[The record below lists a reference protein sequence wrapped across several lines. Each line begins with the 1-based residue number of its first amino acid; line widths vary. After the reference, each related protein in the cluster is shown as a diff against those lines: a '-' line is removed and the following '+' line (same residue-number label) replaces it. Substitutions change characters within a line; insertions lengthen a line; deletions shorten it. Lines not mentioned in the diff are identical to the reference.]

1 MKILVTGGSGYI
13 GSELCKQIHAHSY
26 DIKNSVYQSVLMPY
40 PYFINLSGFIRNFDV
55 VYHLAS
61 LCIVP
66 DSKREPMKYWEN
78 IVMGTKNVVDSCKRY
93 DKRLIF
99 TSTQLVEEKFRC
111 SCCGRL
117 NSPYAEAK
125 LEAEKYIQE
134 NLANYAIVRLPN
146 VYDDE
151 DKDPYKTRLIP
162 RLREMAKK
170 GVVKIYPPTTDVVEL
185 IHLDKVVKELEKLKT
200 EGTGIYRLRG
210 EVKTIGEVAKE
221 IANQFNAEL
230 VVTEEVRP
238 C

>member
-1 MKILVTGGSGYI
+1 MKVLVTGGLGYI
-13 GSELCKQIHAHSY
+13 GSELCKQIHARGY
-26 DIKNSVYQSVLMPY
+26 DIKNSASENVLEPYQVNC
-40 PYFINLSGFIRNFDV
+40 IKGFDV

-66 DSKREPMKYWEN
+66 DSKREPMKYWSN
-78 IVMGTKNVVDSCKRY
+78 IVTGTMNVVDACKAY
-93 DKRLIF
+93 NKRLIF
-99 TSTQLVEEKFRC
+99 TSTQLVEDKFRC
-111 SCCGRL
+111 GCCGRL

-125 LEAEKYIQE
+125 LEAEKYIRE
-134 NLANYAIVRLPN
+134 NLENYAIVRLPN

-151 DKDPYKTRLIP
+151 DKDPYRTRLIP

-185 IHLDKVVKELEKLKT
+185 MHLDKVVKELGNLMT
-200 EGTGIYRLRG
+200 EGTGVYRLRG

-221 IANQFNAEL
+221 VADQFNAEL

-238 C
+238 N